1 MLYLNAYVVSRVIST
16 CTPGKTGR
24 DELPCE
30 QGNALQY
37 AGRAG
42 RRWPDRAAS
51 TQRPIGSIRT
61 PGFGGNASSSDLYEV
76 RGDPGNERQYAE
88 KGCQQSEDIPF
99 HT

>member
-1 MLYLNAYVVSRVIST
+1 MHMSFLGSFRHVL
-16 CTPGKTGR
+16 TPGKTGR

-99 HT
+99 YT